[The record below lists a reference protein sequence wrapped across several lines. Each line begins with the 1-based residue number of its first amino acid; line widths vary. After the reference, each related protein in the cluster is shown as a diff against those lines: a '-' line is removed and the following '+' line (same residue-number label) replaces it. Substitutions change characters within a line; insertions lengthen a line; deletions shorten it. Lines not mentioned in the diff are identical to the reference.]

1 MPGIRFICVYCG
13 FYENVYRHELRIS
26 VEKLWETGFHFWESR
41 GKVSTG
47 TYRKEFADMS
57 GKVLGQPCS
66 TIDYDRMAHQFDQ
79 LPEGMLERLRMQSE
93 SRLEHADGLEQA
105 RNVFQQAVSSKLLN
119 QNFGTSYASAS
130 YDENGKVYMEEPA
143 EVSRNLEGRALPK
156 VAEYMDQGMEED
168 GFSL

>member
-13 FYENVYRHELRIS
+13 FYENVYRYELRIS

-57 GKVLGQPCS
+57 GKVLGQPRS
-66 TIDYDRMAHQFDQ
+66 TIDYDRMAHQIDQ

-93 SRLEHADGLEQA
+93 SRLL
-105 RNVFQQAVSSKLLN
+105 RRSLLKK
-119 QNFGTSYASAS
+119 
-130 YDENGKVYMEEPA
+130 EK
-143 EVSRNLEGRALPK
+143 
-156 VAEYMDQGMEED
+156 
-168 GFSL
+168 